1 MPEEELSDKDAPVNY
16 SPYDS
21 RLASLLHSSEEGST
35 GESTAEPVSS
45 VTKVLDAIDKQNKRL
60 TEIRDTVAC
69 LDWASIRGAT
79 LGISGGARKSWALSW
94 GVGKAEEG

>member
-1 MPEEELSDKDAPVNY
+1 MPEEELSDRDAPVNY

-21 RLASLLHSSEEGST
+21 RLESLLQSSEDGSA
-35 GESTAEPVSS
+35 GDSTAAPSS

-79 LGISGGARKSWALSW
+79 LGISGGAGKSWALSW